1 MNFLSII
8 AFATLQALTEFLPVS
23 SSAHLYILDFF
34 TSLQSSKSFDVALH
48 LGTILAIM
56 VYFYKDIIILFTKLP
71 SFFRA
76 PLASK
81 NQTITAIVLSAIP
94 AVVFGLLITFLNLD
108 NYLRFLPFVAFNLMF
123 FGVILFIADTKMPQT
138 ITFNNI
144 TKKHGFVIGL
154 AQALA
159 LMPGVSRSGSCFT
172 MARFL
177 NIKKPDA
184 VKFSMLISV
193 PVILGAGLLQFATL
207 HNSSFNVLDFA
218 LGGVIAFLL
227 GLVVIRFLLFFIAN
241 FSFKVF
247 MVYRII
253 LGLLILALYFNLV

>member
-1 MNFLSII
+1 MDFLSII

-34 TSLQSSKSFDVALH
+34 TTLKSSKSFDVALH
-48 LGTILAIM
+48 LGTIIAIM
-56 VYFYKDIIILFTKLP
+56 VYFYKDIITLFTQLP
-71 SFFRA
+71 SFFTA

-81 NQTITAIVLSAIP
+81 SQTITAIVFSAVP
-94 AVVFGLLITFLNLD
+94 AVIFGLLITFLNLD

-138 ITFNNI
+138 IAFNNI
-144 TKKHGFVIGL
+144 TKKQGFFIGL

-193 PVILGAGLLQFATL
+193 PVILGAGILQFATL
-207 HNSSFNVLDFA
+207 HNSSFNLADFL
-218 LGGVIAFLL
+218 LGGVISFLL

-241 FSFKVF
+241 FSFKIF
-247 MVYRII
+247 MVYRIV
-253 LGLLILALYFNLV
+253 LGLLILVLYFNLV